1 MDELHP
7 YFVTS
12 LSLISMN
19 QNAPTLASEL
29 AKRIKEAR
37 RHRGWTLEEFER
49 QSSGAI
55 KAVVLGSYERGSR
68 SMSVRKL
75 ELIAQTLDVP
85 VSFLL
90 GVSNSASSL
99 NTGLMIDIRKVRT
112 SKTTTPIVGFF
123 SHIITKRGDWNGEI
137 LSLRKSDLEILAL
150 MSGSNTEELSAYL
163 RSEKFLLEP
172 KLQS

>member
-29 AKRIKEAR
+29 AKRIKETR

-49 QSSGAI
+49 QSFGAI

-90 GVSNSASSL
+90 GVANSASSL

-123 SHIITKRGDWNGEI
+123 SYIITKRGDWNGEI

-150 MSGSNTEELSAYL
+150 ISGSNTAELSAYL